1 MSTQYEHIRAEL
13 KDEIQKVES
22 GFKNVE
28 NVTRENLALKFVSAN
43 K

>member
-28 NVTRENLALKFVSAN
+28 NVPRENLALKFVSAHT
-43 K
+43 